1 MQLSAS
7 WLAQVFVQGDFYQLT
22 SRNHQL
28 CFISNESEFT
38 LSYGDW
44 NGSITLKR
52 GFVWG
57 GLVFHDQYN
66 RPRWRVLGLPWQQ
79 CQQLANQLTQDYF
92 SWWQEKKRQIDQVV
106 PKLEEDIYR
115 IIHSGKYL
123 KESEAYLL
131 KSKVESAFAQIKVPY
146 ELAKQVA
153 PEAVPNV
160 LGWVENTKDWAQRY
174 NDEWLEGEIVT
185 WQNWFTQ
192 CESSPLN
199 PSQQKAILLNED
211 HNLIL
216 AGAGSGKTSVLVA
229 RVGYLLKS
237 GQAKPEH
244 VLLLAFGRKAAQEMA
259 ERIREKLGVE
269 AAGRVK
275 VTTFHQL
282 GMEIIREVEKGAVQ
296 ISPIATDETARLT
309 WAAEVLREQS
319 KTTAVAKRW
328 QKHVSQ
334 WQIANLKGDIELSQQ
349 GSNEKL
355 LNWLLRQVEELNT
368 QSLSKKEIQQRLE
381 HHDDYTRL
389 NSELNLVWP
398 FYRAYVQTLKQTKS
412 IDFNGMIRLASQY
425 ISKCKFQSP
434 WQYVMVDEYQDISP
448 ERLALLEV
456 ICQRT
461 HADINEHG
469 HDASLFAVG
478 DDWQAIYRFAGADVS
493 LTTGFEQRFGACRLS
508 HLDTTYRFN
517 SQIGEVAN
525 RFVQCNPHQLPK
537 QLNSFKQQ
545 KRKAVIIMDH
555 SQLELELQ
563 QLAQKHQN
571 GKSVMLLGRN
581 HYLKPSQL
589 HQWQKAWPHL
599 SLEFLTCHASKG
611 READFVFILQVEEGI
626 FPARTRADSLSSAL
640 LVSEGDFLHAEERR
654 LFYVALT
661 RAKEQVWITSG
672 HKPSCFISE
681 LLSDNYAVIN
691 RHKGLK

>member
-28 CFISNESEFT
+28 CFVSNESEFR

-44 NGSITLKR
+44 NGAITLKR
-52 GFVWG
+52 GFLWG
-57 GLVFHDQYN
+57 GLVFHDQYD

-92 SWWQEKKRQIDQVV
+92 LWWQEKKKQIDKIA
-106 PKLEEDIYR
+106 PELEEDIYR
-115 IIHSGKYL
+115 LLNSGKYL
-123 KESEAYLL
+123 KESEAYFL
-131 KSKVESAFAQIKVPY
+131 KNKVEEAFAQIKVPY
-146 ELAKQVA
+146 GLAKQVA
-153 PEAVPNV
+153 PDTVPNL
-160 LGWVENTKDWAQRY
+160 LGWVENTKEWAERY
-174 NDEWLEGEIVT
+174 NEEWLESELIT
-185 WQNWFTQ
+185 WQSWFSE

-237 GQAKPEH
+237 GQAKPEQI
-244 VLLLAFGRKAAQEMA
+244 LLLAFGRKAAQEMA
-259 ERIREKLGVE
+259 ERIREKLGAE
-269 AAGRVK
+269 GADRVK

-282 GMEIIREVEKGAVQ
+282 GMEIIRDVEKGAVQ
-296 ISPIATDETARLT
+296 ISPIATDETARLA
-309 WAAEVLREQS
+309 WAAETLREQW
-319 KTTAVAKRW
+319 KTAAAAKRW
-328 QKHVSQ
+328 QKHLSQ
-334 WQIANLKGDIELSQQ
+334 WPITNLKGDVDLRQLE
-349 GSNEKL
+349 SNEKL

-368 QSLSKKEIQQRLE
+368 QYLSKKEIQQRLE
-381 HHDDYTRL
+381 HHNDYSRL

-412 IDFNGMIRLASQY
+412 IDFNAMVRLASQY
-425 ISKCKFQSP
+425 INKGKFQSP

-448 ERLALLEV
+448 ERLALLEA
-456 ICQRT
+456 ICQQPSGNDSARS
-461 HADINEHG
+461 
-469 HDASLFAVG
+469 ASLFAVG

-525 RFVQCNPHQLPK
+525 RFVQSNPSQLPK

-545 KRKAVIIMDH
+545 KRKAVIIINH
-555 SQLELELQ
+555 AKLEDELQ
-563 QLAQKHQN
+563 QLAQKHKS

-581 HYLKPSQL
+581 HYLKPAQL
-589 HQWQKAWPHL
+589 TQWQKAWPQL
-599 SLEFLTCHASKG
+599 SIEFLTCHASKG
-611 READFVFILQVEEGI
+611 READFVFVLQVEEGI
-626 FPARTRADSLSSAL
+626 FPPRSRADSLSSAL
-640 LVSEGDFLHAEERR
+640 LASEDEFLHSEERR

-681 LLSDNYAVIN
+681 LLIDNYAVVN
-691 RHKGLK
+691 RHKGVR